1 MGSQHTG
8 AHCCADKCLPLSAL
22 DARDD
27 GELGLAQS
35 GSARHSTCFLVIR
48 HVFGIRGSVCVV
60 VVIIMAFFD
69 GQKLKNN
76 LKAQRHFAKHKA
88 TAAWSKVRLL
98 LEEGTPLCTCVSD
111 FRSPCI
117 AARCGPRHNRSGL
130 ARDSVHQ
137 RNSVAVCRRR
147 QPSAS
152 IVFISDHCVR
162 FRACAPISRVQFAF
176 FVHARDASPV
186 VLVQVCSLL
195 CVRRF
200 NGCSSRWLV
209 RSGPQFYSALA
220 LSREMCWRVARRLSL
235 RPAAWGW
242 STTVGSLW
250 RPVRS
255 YVIASP

>member
-1 MGSQHTG
+1 VGSQPTG

-111 FRSPCI
+111 FRSRVLLLGADQGTIVAALREILSINGTPWPYADAVSHLPQLCSSLII
-117 AARCGPRHNRSGL
+117 ACGSVP
-130 ARDSVHQ
+130 VHQ
-137 RNSVAVCRRR
+137 F
-147 QPSAS
+147 P
-152 IVFISDHCVR
+152 
-162 FRACAPISRVQFAF
+162 
-176 FVHARDASPV
+176 
-186 VLVQVCSLL
+186 VCSSPSL
-195 CVRRF
+195 CTLATR
-200 NGCSSRWLV
+200 
-209 RSGPQFYSALA
+209 AL
-220 LSREMCWRVARRLSL
+220 
-235 RPAAWGW
+235 
-242 STTVGSLW
+242 
-250 RPVRS
+250 
-255 YVIASP
+255 

>member
-1 MGSQHTG
+1 MQLDSLSVGSQHTG

-111 FRSPCI
+111 FRSRVLLLGADQGTIVAALREILSINGTPWPYADAVSHLPQLCSSLII
-117 AARCGPRHNRSGL
+117 ACGSVP
-130 ARDSVHQ
+130 VHQ
-137 RNSVAVCRRR
+137 F
-147 QPSAS
+147 P
-152 IVFISDHCVR
+152 
-162 FRACAPISRVQFAF
+162 
-176 FVHARDASPV
+176 
-186 VLVQVCSLL
+186 VCSSPSL
-195 CVRRF
+195 CTLATR
-200 NGCSSRWLV
+200 
-209 RSGPQFYSALA
+209 AL
-220 LSREMCWRVARRLSL
+220 
-235 RPAAWGW
+235 
-242 STTVGSLW
+242 
-250 RPVRS
+250 
-255 YVIASP
+255 